1 MPIGEIVSI
10 AVSGFVTIV
19 TGIILF
25 ILKANISDLKQYRNE
40 REKKEE
46 AKDELILGMA
56 RVMLVE
62 NYNRCEE
69 KGYYSME
76 DREVYGKLFEA
87 YRINGGNGVIDQLAP
102 KLRSMPMKPVNK
114 IKKEEESTNGELERV
129 G

>member
-1 MPIGEIVSI
+1 MILLPIGEIVSV
-10 AVSGFVTIV
+10 AVSAFVTIV

-25 ILKANISDLKQYRNE
+25 ILKANISDLKKYRNE

-56 RVMLVE
+56 RSMLID

-69 KGYYSME
+69 KGYYSTDE
-76 DREVYGKLFEA
+76 REVYGKLFEA

-102 KLRSMPMKPVNK
+102 KLRNLPTKAVQ
-114 IKKEEESTNGELERV
+114 
-129 G
+129 

>member
-1 MPIGEIVSI
+1 MMPIGEIVSV
-10 AVSGFVTIV
+10 AVSAIVTIV

-25 ILKANISDLKQYRNE
+25 ILKANISELKKYRNE

-56 RVMLVE
+56 RVMLIE

-69 KGYYSME
+69 KGFYTTDE
-76 DREVYGKLFEA
+76 REVYGKLFEA

-102 KLRSMPMKPVNK
+102 KLRNMPTKDPAVQ
-114 IKKEEESTNGELERV
+114 
-129 G
+129 